1 MSRALVIAGKEFRTF
16 FKTPVAPIVLFAFL
30 LFAGLLFFFVPDY
43 FTQGQASM
51 RGFFAYLPWLYLI
64 FVPAIA
70 MKMWAEERKVG
81 TIETLLTLPL
91 GEGAIVL
98 GKFLAAFGLLA
109 AALLLTFPVP
119 LIVAFTA
126 ASAVDPGPIAGGY
139 LGALLLGAAYVAM
152 CLFASALT
160 RSQIV
165 AFIIGVGLCFFFVV
179 IGVEPVAN
187 VFPQGLG
194 ELLKGLSL
202 VHRFANIQRGV
213 IDTRDLLYYLS
224 MLTVFLL
231 LNVAAVKRR

>member
-1 MSRALVIAGKEFRTF
+1 MSRALTIAGKEFRTF

-30 LFAGLLFFFVPDY
+30 LLAGLLFFFVPDY
-43 FTQGQASM
+43 FAQGQASM

-64 FVPAIA
+64 FAPAIA

-81 TIETLLTLPL
+81 TIETLLTMPL
-91 GEGAIVL
+91 GEGTIVL

-109 AALLLTFPVP
+109 LALALTFPVP
-119 LIVAFTA
+119 IIVALTA

-160 RSQIV
+160 QSQVV
-165 AFIIGVGLCFFFVV
+165 AFIIGVGLCLLFVV

-202 VHRFANIQRGV
+202 LQRFANIQRGV
-213 IDTRDLLYYLS
+213 VDTRDVLYYLS
-224 MLTVFLL
+224 MLAVFLL
-231 LNVAAVKRR
+231 LNAAAVKRR